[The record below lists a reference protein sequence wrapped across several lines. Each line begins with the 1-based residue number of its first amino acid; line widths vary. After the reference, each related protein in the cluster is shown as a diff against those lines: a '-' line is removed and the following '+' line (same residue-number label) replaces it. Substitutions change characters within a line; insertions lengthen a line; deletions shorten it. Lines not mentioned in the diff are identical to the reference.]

1 MEQRQHQ
8 GQAALLWQA
17 GLDIA
22 ATIRVSGGGRKM
34 FLDIPFY
41 RTAFNVSPSLA
52 KRSGSLFRSLTF
64 SISWSASRCAS
75 RWPGTM
81 LFAQDFVRLRRGVQV

>member
-1 MEQRQHQ
+1 QRQHQ

-41 RTAFNVSPSLA
+41 RTGVRSSPQQ
-52 KRSGSLFRSLTF
+52 R
-64 SISWSASRCAS
+64 RCT
-75 RWPGTM
+75 WI
-81 LFAQDFVRLRRGVQV
+81 DFDLPKTLQNWRL

>member
-41 RTAFNVSPSLA
+41 RTGVP
-52 KRSGSLFRSLTF
+52 T
-64 SISWSASRCAS
+64 C
-75 RWPGTM
+75 
-81 LFAQDFVRLRRGVQV
+81 FAQNGNCCFRTVESWEIATKGSGIEPLPSVYLVPWFSD

>member
-1 MEQRQHQ
+1 LANNRTACEFQDRSASSLLKRETAAMEQRQHQ

-41 RTAFNVSPSLA
+41 RTPN
-52 KRSGSLFRSLTF
+52 
-64 SISWSASRCAS
+64 
-75 RWPGTM
+75 
-81 LFAQDFVRLRRGVQV
+81 RGMFPEVTAVNAL